1 MKNIFLQLHITG
13 NCNLRC
19 RHCYIDEHCMDM
31 SYRDVKS
38 VLKQFDELIQYLRKQ
53 SREKV
58 VAHVHV
64 TGGEPF
70 LHPDIHKIL
79 WLLWCFRHKYRYG
92 IMSNGTL
99 LNSRNLRLIKR
110 LNLKAFQVSLD
121 GNKETHDAIRGI
133 GNFEKVLC
141 ALEQLA
147 DWKIPARVSFTAN
160 KENFRQFPQVAEIC
174 REHHVLTLWSDRYV
188 PFDIHS
194 KIPPLDKADMKEYV
208 AILQQERVRAVNQ
221 RCGLSVQ
228 NYRALQFLGSSG
240 DAPYSCQAGDSLVTV
255 DERGNIFPCRRL
267 PIHSGNIHTTS
278 LLKVYIYSDVFKS
291 LRQHGISGKCE
302 ACEHSKTCKGGERC
316 FTYAISGK
324 VDVPDPCC
332 WFGE

>member
-1 MKNIFLQLHITG
+1 MKNLFLQLHITG

-70 LHPDIHKIL
+70 LHPDIYKIL
-79 WLLWCFRHKYRYG
+79 WLLWRFRHKYHYG

-99 LNSRNLRLIKR
+99 LNSRYLRLIKR

-121 GNKETHDAIRGI
+121 GTKETHDDVRGI

-141 ALEQLA
+141 ALDQLA

-188 PFDIHS
+188 PFDLHS
-194 KIPPLDKADMKEYV
+194 KIPPLDKADMMEYA
-208 AILQQERVRAVNQ
+208 AILQQERVNAENQ
-221 RCGLSVQ
+221 RCGLCVQ
-228 NYRALQFLGSSG
+228 NYRALQFLGSG

-324 VDVPDPCC
+324 VDIPDPCC
-332 WFGE
+332 WLGE